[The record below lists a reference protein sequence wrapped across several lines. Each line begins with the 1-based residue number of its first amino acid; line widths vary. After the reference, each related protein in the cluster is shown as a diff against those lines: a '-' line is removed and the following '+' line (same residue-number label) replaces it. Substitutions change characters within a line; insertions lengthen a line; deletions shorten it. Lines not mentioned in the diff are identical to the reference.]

1 MLSDDNSLILIIK
14 TIKIMN
20 KPVIYFC
27 LIVVMSYFLLCCS
40 ERINKGI
47 IIPLNNGSDLTV
59 VKDNYDYRIV
69 FGKEGRGEI
78 SETDYILVCNE
89 QMLTIYYFFDKKSE
103 IIVVNEG
110 DLLCESQIR
119 VHSST
124 INIRIF
130 SHQDYL
136 IYRNELRDP
145 EGFLPVM
152 GKVSFNFGE
161 NYLNHFKDKIYRW

>member
-1 MLSDDNSLILIIK
+1 
-14 TIKIMN
+14 MN
-20 KPVIYFC
+20 KPITYFC
-27 LIVVMSYFLLCCS
+27 LIVVISCFLLCCS
-40 ERINKGI
+40 ERINNGI

-59 VKDNYDYRIV
+59 VKDNHDYRIV
-69 FGKEGRGEI
+69 FGKEGRDKS

-89 QMLTIYYFFDKKSE
+89 QMLTIYYFIDTKSE

-110 DLLCESQIR
+110 NLSCESQII

-124 INIRIF
+124 INIKIF

-136 IYRNELRDP
+136 IYRNELRDS

-152 GKVSFNFGE
+152 GKVSFDFGE
-161 NYLNHFKDKIYRW
+161 NYLNHFKNKIYRW